1 MAITKREFEL
11 APRLIRVTNHFDSNK
26 ENPAPVEVTFDEFT
40 SSDRELVWEFKV
52 PQRPYYT
59 FFVRIHHGGSRFN
72 ITLSSLRVGAFSDE
86 KVIADLSAYAQS
98 DDDRREF
105 FTTDNILDV
114 ILNLCGHM
122 RFVS

>member
-1 MAITKREFEL
+1 MTITKREFEL
-11 APRLIRVTNHFDSNK
+11 APRIVRVTNMFDKNT

-40 SSDRELVWEFKV
+40 SSDRELIWEFTV
-52 PQRPYYT
+52 PQKPYDK
-59 FFVRIHHGGSRFN
+59 FFVKIYHGGSRYA
-72 ITLSSLRVGAFSDE
+72 ITLCTRRAGAASDD
-86 KVIADLSAYAQS
+86 KAIVDLSVYTYT
-98 DDDRREF
+98 DNDRREF